1 MIVLDSS
8 ALLAYLFRERGSEI
22 VKAHLADSTI
32 GAANWSE
39 VLLKIEGRVTRSWA
53 GSILMAVGLV
63 IEPVTRAD
71 AVRAVDLYE
80 ENSSLSLGD
89 RLCLALAD
97 RLEAEVLTADRAWGN
112 RDGIRQI
119 RA

>member
-8 ALLAYLFRERGSEI
+8 ALLAYLFRERGSEM
-22 VKAHLADSTI
+22 VKANLAGSVI

-39 VLLKIEGRVTRSWA
+39 VLTKIEGRVARSWA
-53 GSILMAVGLV
+53 DSILTAVGLV

-71 AVRAVDLYE
+71 AIRAADLYE
-80 ENSSLSLGD
+80 GNPSLSLGD
-89 RLCLALAD
+89 RLCLALAE

-112 RDGIRQI
+112 SDGIKQI
-119 RA
+119 RT